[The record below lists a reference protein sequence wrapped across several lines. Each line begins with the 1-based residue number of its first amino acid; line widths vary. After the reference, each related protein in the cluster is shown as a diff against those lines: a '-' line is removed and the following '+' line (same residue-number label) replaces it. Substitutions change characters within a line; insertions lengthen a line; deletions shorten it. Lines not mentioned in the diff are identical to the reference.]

1 MTSAS
6 NQLVNASHV
15 VKEARDSLNRSIKFK
30 RITALDRLRILKI
43 AGPDLSQNDA
53 WLNLAAL
60 AYSVIEIDG
69 IPRAVPT
76 AERQIESTIAE
87 LGDTGLK
94 ALIEQISSEPND
106 DLLSHGEP
114 AGNALGTPS

>member
-1 MTSAS
+1 MAGSNERIYRSLRGLEKTASTSR
-6 NQLVNASHV
+6 V
-15 VKEARDSLNRSIKFK
+15 
-30 RITALDRLRILKI
+30 
-43 AGPDLSQNDA
+43 
-53 WLNLAAL
+53 LNLAAL